1 MKHLI
6 IIMCVAL
13 ALMSCASTKKATS
26 KVEELHSVDSI
37 VMSESMVRKSL
48 FDFDTTF
55 AKDVSITITEI
66 EYYPPGDDDK
76 SKCNA
81 NAMQMQSKKPLRGG
95 IRSIKQTSIDASV
108 KGEGHTKV
116 GDTLNVSKQQIQKRK
131 EDKSNIKE
139 HTATKRTLH
148 WWYYVVLLGAIALL
162 YITRAPILN
171 FIRKILTGCRRIL

>member
-6 IIMCVAL
+6 IIMWVAL
-13 ALMSCASTKKATS
+13 ALMSCASSKKATS
-26 KVEELHSVDSI
+26 KAEKLHSVDSI
-37 VMSESMVRKSL
+37 AMSESVVRKSL

-55 AKDVSITITEI
+55 TKDVSITITEI
-66 EYYPPGDDDK
+66 EYFPPGDDE

-81 NAMQMQSKKPLRGG
+81 NAMQMQNKKPLRGG
-95 IRSIKQTSIDASV
+95 IRRIKQTSIGANV
-108 KGEGHTKV
+108 KGEGHTKI
-116 GDTLNVSKQQIQKRK
+116 GDTLNVLKQQFQKRK

-139 HTATKRTLH
+139 QTATKRTFH
-148 WWYYVVLLGAIALL
+148 WWYYVVLLGVIALL